1 MAQKG
6 VGFMRDMCFGSCRNC
21 LCYLR
26 ERLLGGGGRVAD
38 YLPQIEP
45 AQNGTDARFDLMY
58 IYPAEGF

>member
-1 MAQKG
+1 M
-6 VGFMRDMCFGSCRNC
+6 
-21 LCYLR
+21 LR

-58 IYPAEGF
+58 RYPAEGFWWIGGFLVSFWYAV